1 MIERQIHLSSGGGAA
16 LQGYDGLLR
25 FGYTKNRGIYALR
38 VEADGEWQ
46 GMTLRAFWHLPDG
59 NAAPSTL
66 VVDGLVEVPALIT
79 AVPGEGRITFEG
91 TDGTRTLTSA
101 DVCYCVA
108 ENSGTEDST
117 LPQPG
122 TPAWQ
127 ALLERLKAA
136 VESGAFRGEKGEPG
150 PQGEPGAAGPTGPKG
165 EPGPQGP
172 QGEPGPQGPKGDPSD
187 PGQWELLEKVS
198 LNAAAASFERTF
210 PTELQALKVL
220 FQAGSSQSKG
230 TLHWVCST
238 SDGTQLLSASAPC
251 AASSSMSSPP
261 TRTFASFQALPC
273 FGQYLCFAA
282 SGTTGAP
289 PAVVLPAGSSGQNVD
304 ASQKLGRLTL
314 TVDTL
319 GAEAVSLKN
328 AAGEELLWQADPA
341 VWKRH
346 APILFPWTG
355 KLPGG
360 TFTHGGK
367 TYKGGQHGFARDLEH
382 TLLRAEGDTIEL
394 ELRSDDAIKA
404 ERFPFDFVLTSTF
417 RLEGKTVHHTLT
429 VANPETAAEE
439 LRFGIGYHPAFRI
452 PFDASHTT
460 TDYEFRFDQPESP
473 MILDAYPNGLLTGR
487 CGYRWKNVSAIPL
500 TDDLFAN
507 DSFCM
512 AGLRTRTLGIYE
524 KDTGRH
530 IVCNVEGYPYSLI
543 WSAPAKP
550 VRFVCIEPWQ
560 SLPGAENDPQAWTE
574 RAAAACLAP
583 GQHWAT
589 TLSTTFER

>member
-66 VVDGLVEVPALIT
+66 VADGLVEVPALIT

-101 DVCYCVA
+101 DVYYCVA

-127 ALLERLKAA
+127 ALLDRLKAA
-136 VESGAFRGEKGEPG
+136 VESGAFRGEKGDP
-150 PQGEPGAAGPTGPKG
+150 
-165 EPGPQGP
+165 GP

-238 SDGTQLLSASAPC
+238 SDGAQLLSASAPC

-289 PAVVLPAGSSGQNVD
+289 PAVVLPAGSGGQNVD

-314 TVDTL
+314 TVDTNVRL
-319 GAEAVSLKN
+319 
-328 AAGEELLWQADPA
+328 AAGA
-341 VWKRH
+341 
-346 APILFPWTG
+346 
-355 KLPGG
+355 
-360 TFTHGGK
+360 
-367 TYKGGQHGFARDLEH
+367 
-382 TLLRAEGDTIEL
+382 TIEL
-394 ELRSDDAIKA
+394 WG
-404 ERFPFDFVLTSTF
+404 V
-417 RLEGKTVHHTLT
+417 
-429 VANPETAAEE
+429 
-439 LRFGIGYHPAFRI
+439 PA
-452 PFDASHTT
+452 
-460 TDYEFRFDQPESP
+460 
-473 MILDAYPNGLLTGR
+473 
-487 CGYRWKNVSAIPL
+487 
-500 TDDLFAN
+500 
-507 DSFCM
+507 
-512 AGLRTRTLGIYE
+512 
-524 KDTGRH
+524 
-530 IVCNVEGYPYSLI
+530 
-543 WSAPAKP
+543 
-550 VRFVCIEPWQ
+550 
-560 SLPGAENDPQAWTE
+560 
-574 RAAAACLAP
+574 
-583 GQHWAT
+583 
-589 TLSTTFER
+589 

>member
-16 LQGYDGLLR
+16 LQGYDVLLR

-127 ALLERLKAA
+127 ALLDRLKAA
-136 VESGAFRGEKGEPG
+136 VESGAFRGE
-150 PQGEPGAAGPTGPKG
+150 
-165 EPGPQGP
+165 
-172 QGEPGPQGPKGDPSD
+172 KGDPSD

-273 FGQYLCFAA
+273 FGQYLCFVA

-289 PAVVLPAGSSGQNVD
+289 PAVVLPAGSGGQNVD

-314 TVDTL
+314 TVDTNVRL
-319 GAEAVSLKN
+319 
-328 AAGEELLWQADPA
+328 AAGA
-341 VWKRH
+341 
-346 APILFPWTG
+346 
-355 KLPGG
+355 
-360 TFTHGGK
+360 
-367 TYKGGQHGFARDLEH
+367 
-382 TLLRAEGDTIEL
+382 TIEL
-394 ELRSDDAIKA
+394 WG
-404 ERFPFDFVLTSTF
+404 V
-417 RLEGKTVHHTLT
+417 
-429 VANPETAAEE
+429 
-439 LRFGIGYHPAFRI
+439 PA
-452 PFDASHTT
+452 
-460 TDYEFRFDQPESP
+460 
-473 MILDAYPNGLLTGR
+473 
-487 CGYRWKNVSAIPL
+487 
-500 TDDLFAN
+500 
-507 DSFCM
+507 
-512 AGLRTRTLGIYE
+512 
-524 KDTGRH
+524 
-530 IVCNVEGYPYSLI
+530 
-543 WSAPAKP
+543 
-550 VRFVCIEPWQ
+550 
-560 SLPGAENDPQAWTE
+560 
-574 RAAAACLAP
+574 
-583 GQHWAT
+583 
-589 TLSTTFER
+589 

>member
-66 VVDGLVEVPALIT
+66 VADGLVEVPALIT

-127 ALLERLKAA
+127 ALLDRLKAA
-136 VESGAFRGEKGEPG
+136 VESGAFRGEKGDP
-150 PQGEPGAAGPTGPKG
+150 
-165 EPGPQGP
+165 GP

-238 SDGTQLLSASAPC
+238 SDGAQLLSASAPC

-289 PAVVLPAGSSGQNVD
+289 PAVVLPAGSCGQNVD

-314 TVDTL
+314 TVDTNVRL
-319 GAEAVSLKN
+319 
-328 AAGEELLWQADPA
+328 AAGA
-341 VWKRH
+341 
-346 APILFPWTG
+346 
-355 KLPGG
+355 
-360 TFTHGGK
+360 
-367 TYKGGQHGFARDLEH
+367 
-382 TLLRAEGDTIEL
+382 TIEL
-394 ELRSDDAIKA
+394 WG
-404 ERFPFDFVLTSTF
+404 V
-417 RLEGKTVHHTLT
+417 
-429 VANPETAAEE
+429 
-439 LRFGIGYHPAFRI
+439 PA
-452 PFDASHTT
+452 
-460 TDYEFRFDQPESP
+460 
-473 MILDAYPNGLLTGR
+473 
-487 CGYRWKNVSAIPL
+487 
-500 TDDLFAN
+500 
-507 DSFCM
+507 
-512 AGLRTRTLGIYE
+512 
-524 KDTGRH
+524 
-530 IVCNVEGYPYSLI
+530 
-543 WSAPAKP
+543 
-550 VRFVCIEPWQ
+550 
-560 SLPGAENDPQAWTE
+560 
-574 RAAAACLAP
+574 
-583 GQHWAT
+583 
-589 TLSTTFER
+589 

>member
-16 LQGYDGLLR
+16 LQGYDVLLR

-127 ALLERLKAA
+127 ALLDRLKAA
-136 VESGAFRGEKGEPG
+136 VESGAFRGEKGDP
-150 PQGEPGAAGPTGPKG
+150 
-165 EPGPQGP
+165 GP
-172 QGEPGPQGPKGDPSD
+172 QGEPGPQGPKGDSSD

-273 FGQYLCFAA
+273 FGQYLCFVA

-289 PAVVLPAGSSGQNVD
+289 PAVVLPAGSGGQNVD

-314 TVDTL
+314 TVDTNVRL
-319 GAEAVSLKN
+319 
-328 AAGEELLWQADPA
+328 AAGA
-341 VWKRH
+341 
-346 APILFPWTG
+346 
-355 KLPGG
+355 
-360 TFTHGGK
+360 
-367 TYKGGQHGFARDLEH
+367 
-382 TLLRAEGDTIEL
+382 TIEL
-394 ELRSDDAIKA
+394 WG
-404 ERFPFDFVLTSTF
+404 V
-417 RLEGKTVHHTLT
+417 
-429 VANPETAAEE
+429 
-439 LRFGIGYHPAFRI
+439 PA
-452 PFDASHTT
+452 
-460 TDYEFRFDQPESP
+460 
-473 MILDAYPNGLLTGR
+473 
-487 CGYRWKNVSAIPL
+487 
-500 TDDLFAN
+500 
-507 DSFCM
+507 
-512 AGLRTRTLGIYE
+512 
-524 KDTGRH
+524 
-530 IVCNVEGYPYSLI
+530 
-543 WSAPAKP
+543 
-550 VRFVCIEPWQ
+550 
-560 SLPGAENDPQAWTE
+560 
-574 RAAAACLAP
+574 
-583 GQHWAT
+583 
-589 TLSTTFER
+589 

>member
-127 ALLERLKAA
+127 ALLDRLKAA
-136 VESGAFRGEKGEPG
+136 VESGAFRGEKGDP
-150 PQGEPGAAGPTGPKG
+150 
-165 EPGPQGP
+165 GP

-198 LNAAAASFERTF
+198 LSAAAASFERTF

-238 SDGTQLLSASAPC
+238 SDGAQLLSASAPC

-289 PAVVLPAGSSGQNVD
+289 PAVVLPAGSGGQNVD

-314 TVDTL
+314 TVDTNVRL
-319 GAEAVSLKN
+319 
-328 AAGEELLWQADPA
+328 AAGA
-341 VWKRH
+341 
-346 APILFPWTG
+346 
-355 KLPGG
+355 
-360 TFTHGGK
+360 
-367 TYKGGQHGFARDLEH
+367 
-382 TLLRAEGDTIEL
+382 TIEL
-394 ELRSDDAIKA
+394 WG
-404 ERFPFDFVLTSTF
+404 V
-417 RLEGKTVHHTLT
+417 
-429 VANPETAAEE
+429 
-439 LRFGIGYHPAFRI
+439 PA
-452 PFDASHTT
+452 
-460 TDYEFRFDQPESP
+460 
-473 MILDAYPNGLLTGR
+473 
-487 CGYRWKNVSAIPL
+487 
-500 TDDLFAN
+500 
-507 DSFCM
+507 
-512 AGLRTRTLGIYE
+512 
-524 KDTGRH
+524 
-530 IVCNVEGYPYSLI
+530 
-543 WSAPAKP
+543 
-550 VRFVCIEPWQ
+550 
-560 SLPGAENDPQAWTE
+560 
-574 RAAAACLAP
+574 
-583 GQHWAT
+583 
-589 TLSTTFER
+589 

>member
-25 FGYTKNRGIYALR
+25 FGYTRNRGIYALR
-38 VEADGEWQ
+38 VEADGAWQ

-59 NAAPSTL
+59 SAAPSTL
-66 VVDGLVEVPALIT
+66 VADGLVEVPALIT

-122 TPAWQ
+122 TPGWQ
-127 ALLERLKAA
+127 ALLDRLKAA
-136 VESGAFRGEKGEPG
+136 VESGAFRGEKGDP
-150 PQGEPGAAGPTGPKG
+150 
-165 EPGPQGP
+165 GP

-210 PTELQALKVL
+210 STELQALKVL

-238 SDGTQLLSASAPC
+238 SDGAQLLSASAPC

-314 TVDTL
+314 TVDTNVRL
-319 GAEAVSLKN
+319 
-328 AAGEELLWQADPA
+328 AAGA
-341 VWKRH
+341 
-346 APILFPWTG
+346 
-355 KLPGG
+355 
-360 TFTHGGK
+360 
-367 TYKGGQHGFARDLEH
+367 
-382 TLLRAEGDTIEL
+382 TIEL
-394 ELRSDDAIKA
+394 WG
-404 ERFPFDFVLTSTF
+404 V
-417 RLEGKTVHHTLT
+417 
-429 VANPETAAEE
+429 
-439 LRFGIGYHPAFRI
+439 PA
-452 PFDASHTT
+452 
-460 TDYEFRFDQPESP
+460 
-473 MILDAYPNGLLTGR
+473 
-487 CGYRWKNVSAIPL
+487 
-500 TDDLFAN
+500 
-507 DSFCM
+507 
-512 AGLRTRTLGIYE
+512 
-524 KDTGRH
+524 
-530 IVCNVEGYPYSLI
+530 
-543 WSAPAKP
+543 
-550 VRFVCIEPWQ
+550 
-560 SLPGAENDPQAWTE
+560 
-574 RAAAACLAP
+574 
-583 GQHWAT
+583 
-589 TLSTTFER
+589 

>member
-127 ALLERLKAA
+127 ALLDRLKAA
-136 VESGAFRGEKGEPG
+136 VESGAFRGE
-150 PQGEPGAAGPTGPKG
+150 
-165 EPGPQGP
+165 
-172 QGEPGPQGPKGDPSD
+172 KGDPSD

-238 SDGTQLLSASAPC
+238 SDGAQLLSASAPC
-251 AASSSMSSPP
+251 ASSSMSSPP

-289 PAVVLPAGSSGQNVD
+289 PAVVLPAGSGGQNVD

-314 TVDTL
+314 TVDTNVRL
-319 GAEAVSLKN
+319 
-328 AAGEELLWQADPA
+328 AAGA
-341 VWKRH
+341 
-346 APILFPWTG
+346 
-355 KLPGG
+355 
-360 TFTHGGK
+360 
-367 TYKGGQHGFARDLEH
+367 
-382 TLLRAEGDTIEL
+382 TIEL
-394 ELRSDDAIKA
+394 WG
-404 ERFPFDFVLTSTF
+404 V
-417 RLEGKTVHHTLT
+417 
-429 VANPETAAEE
+429 
-439 LRFGIGYHPAFRI
+439 PA
-452 PFDASHTT
+452 
-460 TDYEFRFDQPESP
+460 
-473 MILDAYPNGLLTGR
+473 
-487 CGYRWKNVSAIPL
+487 
-500 TDDLFAN
+500 
-507 DSFCM
+507 
-512 AGLRTRTLGIYE
+512 
-524 KDTGRH
+524 
-530 IVCNVEGYPYSLI
+530 
-543 WSAPAKP
+543 
-550 VRFVCIEPWQ
+550 
-560 SLPGAENDPQAWTE
+560 
-574 RAAAACLAP
+574 
-583 GQHWAT
+583 
-589 TLSTTFER
+589 

>member
-25 FGYTKNRGIYALR
+25 FGYTRNRGIYALR

-59 NAAPSTL
+59 SAAPSTL
-66 VVDGLVEVPALIT
+66 VADGLVEVPALIT

-127 ALLERLKAA
+127 ALLDRLKAA
-136 VESGAFRGEKGEPG
+136 VESGAFRGEKGDP
-150 PQGEPGAAGPTGPKG
+150 
-165 EPGPQGP
+165 GP

-187 PGQWELLEKVS
+187 SGQWELLEKVS

-238 SDGTQLLSASAPC
+238 SDGAQLLSASAPC
-251 AASSSMSSPP
+251 AASSPP

-314 TVDTL
+314 TVDTNVRL
-319 GAEAVSLKN
+319 
-328 AAGEELLWQADPA
+328 AAGA
-341 VWKRH
+341 
-346 APILFPWTG
+346 
-355 KLPGG
+355 
-360 TFTHGGK
+360 
-367 TYKGGQHGFARDLEH
+367 
-382 TLLRAEGDTIEL
+382 TIEL
-394 ELRSDDAIKA
+394 WG
-404 ERFPFDFVLTSTF
+404 V
-417 RLEGKTVHHTLT
+417 
-429 VANPETAAEE
+429 
-439 LRFGIGYHPAFRI
+439 PA
-452 PFDASHTT
+452 
-460 TDYEFRFDQPESP
+460 
-473 MILDAYPNGLLTGR
+473 
-487 CGYRWKNVSAIPL
+487 
-500 TDDLFAN
+500 
-507 DSFCM
+507 
-512 AGLRTRTLGIYE
+512 
-524 KDTGRH
+524 
-530 IVCNVEGYPYSLI
+530 
-543 WSAPAKP
+543 
-550 VRFVCIEPWQ
+550 
-560 SLPGAENDPQAWTE
+560 
-574 RAAAACLAP
+574 
-583 GQHWAT
+583 
-589 TLSTTFER
+589 

>member
-66 VVDGLVEVPALIT
+66 VADGLVEVPALIT

-127 ALLERLKAA
+127 ALLDRLKAA
-136 VESGAFRGEKGEPG
+136 VESGAFRGEKGDP
-150 PQGEPGAAGPTGPKG
+150 
-165 EPGPQGP
+165 GP

-198 LNAAAASFERTF
+198 LSAAAASFERTF

-238 SDGTQLLSASAPC
+238 SDGAQLLSASAPC

-289 PAVVLPAGSSGQNVD
+289 PAVVLPAGSGGQNVD

-314 TVDTL
+314 TVDTNVRL
-319 GAEAVSLKN
+319 
-328 AAGEELLWQADPA
+328 AAGA
-341 VWKRH
+341 
-346 APILFPWTG
+346 
-355 KLPGG
+355 
-360 TFTHGGK
+360 
-367 TYKGGQHGFARDLEH
+367 
-382 TLLRAEGDTIEL
+382 TIEL
-394 ELRSDDAIKA
+394 WG
-404 ERFPFDFVLTSTF
+404 V
-417 RLEGKTVHHTLT
+417 
-429 VANPETAAEE
+429 
-439 LRFGIGYHPAFRI
+439 PA
-452 PFDASHTT
+452 
-460 TDYEFRFDQPESP
+460 
-473 MILDAYPNGLLTGR
+473 
-487 CGYRWKNVSAIPL
+487 
-500 TDDLFAN
+500 
-507 DSFCM
+507 
-512 AGLRTRTLGIYE
+512 
-524 KDTGRH
+524 
-530 IVCNVEGYPYSLI
+530 
-543 WSAPAKP
+543 
-550 VRFVCIEPWQ
+550 
-560 SLPGAENDPQAWTE
+560 
-574 RAAAACLAP
+574 
-583 GQHWAT
+583 
-589 TLSTTFER
+589 

>member
-25 FGYTKNRGIYALR
+25 FGYTRNRGIYVLR

-59 NAAPSTL
+59 SAAPSTL
-66 VVDGLVEVPALIT
+66 VMDGLVEVPALIT

-136 VESGAFRGEKGEPG
+136 VESGAFRGEKGDPG

-238 SDGTQLLSASAPC
+238 SDGAQLLSASAPC

-289 PAVVLPAGSSGQNVD
+289 PAVVLPVGSGGQNVD

-314 TVDTL
+314 TVDTNVRL
-319 GAEAVSLKN
+319 
-328 AAGEELLWQADPA
+328 AAGA
-341 VWKRH
+341 V
-346 APILFPWTG
+346 
-355 KLPGG
+355 
-360 TFTHGGK
+360 
-367 TYKGGQHGFARDLEH
+367 
-382 TLLRAEGDTIEL
+382 IEL
-394 ELRSDDAIKA
+394 WG
-404 ERFPFDFVLTSTF
+404 V
-417 RLEGKTVHHTLT
+417 
-429 VANPETAAEE
+429 
-439 LRFGIGYHPAFRI
+439 PA
-452 PFDASHTT
+452 
-460 TDYEFRFDQPESP
+460 
-473 MILDAYPNGLLTGR
+473 
-487 CGYRWKNVSAIPL
+487 
-500 TDDLFAN
+500 
-507 DSFCM
+507 
-512 AGLRTRTLGIYE
+512 
-524 KDTGRH
+524 
-530 IVCNVEGYPYSLI
+530 
-543 WSAPAKP
+543 
-550 VRFVCIEPWQ
+550 
-560 SLPGAENDPQAWTE
+560 
-574 RAAAACLAP
+574 
-583 GQHWAT
+583 
-589 TLSTTFER
+589 

>member
-66 VVDGLVEVPALIT
+66 VADGLVEVPALIT

-127 ALLERLKAA
+127 ALLDRLKAA
-136 VESGAFRGEKGEPG
+136 VESGAFRGEKGDP
-150 PQGEPGAAGPTGPKG
+150 
-165 EPGPQGP
+165 GP

-198 LNAAAASFERTF
+198 LSAAAASFERTF

-238 SDGTQLLSASAPC
+238 SDGAQLLSASAPC

-261 TRTFASFQALPC
+261 TRTLASFQAIPC

-289 PAVVLPAGSSGQNVD
+289 PAVVLPAGSGGQNVD
-304 ASQKLGRLTL
+304 ASQKLGSLTL
-314 TVDTL
+314 TVDTNVRL
-319 GAEAVSLKN
+319 
-328 AAGEELLWQADPA
+328 AAGA
-341 VWKRH
+341 
-346 APILFPWTG
+346 
-355 KLPGG
+355 
-360 TFTHGGK
+360 
-367 TYKGGQHGFARDLEH
+367 
-382 TLLRAEGDTIEL
+382 TIEL
-394 ELRSDDAIKA
+394 WG
-404 ERFPFDFVLTSTF
+404 V
-417 RLEGKTVHHTLT
+417 
-429 VANPETAAEE
+429 
-439 LRFGIGYHPAFRI
+439 PA
-452 PFDASHTT
+452 
-460 TDYEFRFDQPESP
+460 
-473 MILDAYPNGLLTGR
+473 
-487 CGYRWKNVSAIPL
+487 
-500 TDDLFAN
+500 
-507 DSFCM
+507 
-512 AGLRTRTLGIYE
+512 
-524 KDTGRH
+524 
-530 IVCNVEGYPYSLI
+530 
-543 WSAPAKP
+543 
-550 VRFVCIEPWQ
+550 
-560 SLPGAENDPQAWTE
+560 
-574 RAAAACLAP
+574 
-583 GQHWAT
+583 
-589 TLSTTFER
+589 

>member
-66 VVDGLVEVPALIT
+66 VADGLVEVPALIT

-127 ALLERLKAA
+127 ALLDRLKAA
-136 VESGAFRGEKGEPG
+136 VESGAFRGEKGDP
-150 PQGEPGAAGPTGPKG
+150 
-165 EPGPQGP
+165 GP

-198 LNAAAASFERTF
+198 LSAAAASFERTF

-238 SDGTQLLSASAPC
+238 SDGAQLLSASAPC

-261 TRTFASFQALPC
+261 TRTFASFQAFPC

-289 PAVVLPAGSSGQNVD
+289 PAVVLPAGSNGQNVD

-314 TVDTL
+314 TVDTNVRL
-319 GAEAVSLKN
+319 
-328 AAGEELLWQADPA
+328 AAGA
-341 VWKRH
+341 
-346 APILFPWTG
+346 
-355 KLPGG
+355 
-360 TFTHGGK
+360 
-367 TYKGGQHGFARDLEH
+367 
-382 TLLRAEGDTIEL
+382 TIEL
-394 ELRSDDAIKA
+394 WG
-404 ERFPFDFVLTSTF
+404 V
-417 RLEGKTVHHTLT
+417 
-429 VANPETAAEE
+429 
-439 LRFGIGYHPAFRI
+439 PA
-452 PFDASHTT
+452 
-460 TDYEFRFDQPESP
+460 
-473 MILDAYPNGLLTGR
+473 
-487 CGYRWKNVSAIPL
+487 
-500 TDDLFAN
+500 
-507 DSFCM
+507 
-512 AGLRTRTLGIYE
+512 
-524 KDTGRH
+524 
-530 IVCNVEGYPYSLI
+530 
-543 WSAPAKP
+543 
-550 VRFVCIEPWQ
+550 
-560 SLPGAENDPQAWTE
+560 
-574 RAAAACLAP
+574 
-583 GQHWAT
+583 
-589 TLSTTFER
+589 

>member
-66 VVDGLVEVPALIT
+66 VVDGLVEVPSLIT

-127 ALLERLKAA
+127 ALLNRLKAA
-136 VESGAFRGEKGEPG
+136 VESGAFRGE
-150 PQGEPGAAGPTGPKG
+150 
-165 EPGPQGP
+165 
-172 QGEPGPQGPKGDPSD
+172 KGDPSD

-238 SDGTQLLSASAPC
+238 SDGAQLLSASAPC
-251 AASSSMSSPP
+251 AASSPMSSPP

-289 PAVVLPAGSSGQNVD
+289 PAVFLPAGSGGQNVD

-314 TVDTL
+314 TVDTNVRL
-319 GAEAVSLKN
+319 
-328 AAGEELLWQADPA
+328 AAGA
-341 VWKRH
+341 
-346 APILFPWTG
+346 
-355 KLPGG
+355 
-360 TFTHGGK
+360 
-367 TYKGGQHGFARDLEH
+367 
-382 TLLRAEGDTIEL
+382 TIEL
-394 ELRSDDAIKA
+394 WG
-404 ERFPFDFVLTSTF
+404 V
-417 RLEGKTVHHTLT
+417 
-429 VANPETAAEE
+429 
-439 LRFGIGYHPAFRI
+439 PA
-452 PFDASHTT
+452 
-460 TDYEFRFDQPESP
+460 
-473 MILDAYPNGLLTGR
+473 
-487 CGYRWKNVSAIPL
+487 
-500 TDDLFAN
+500 
-507 DSFCM
+507 
-512 AGLRTRTLGIYE
+512 
-524 KDTGRH
+524 
-530 IVCNVEGYPYSLI
+530 
-543 WSAPAKP
+543 
-550 VRFVCIEPWQ
+550 
-560 SLPGAENDPQAWTE
+560 
-574 RAAAACLAP
+574 
-583 GQHWAT
+583 
-589 TLSTTFER
+589 

>member
-127 ALLERLKAA
+127 ALLDWLKAA
-136 VESGAFRGEKGEPG
+136 VESGAFRGE
-150 PQGEPGAAGPTGPKG
+150 
-165 EPGPQGP
+165 
-172 QGEPGPQGPKGDPSD
+172 KGDPSD

-289 PAVVLPAGSSGQNVD
+289 PAVILPAGSSGQNVD

-314 TVDTL
+314 TVDTNVRL
-319 GAEAVSLKN
+319 
-328 AAGEELLWQADPA
+328 AAGA
-341 VWKRH
+341 
-346 APILFPWTG
+346 
-355 KLPGG
+355 
-360 TFTHGGK
+360 
-367 TYKGGQHGFARDLEH
+367 
-382 TLLRAEGDTIEL
+382 TIEL
-394 ELRSDDAIKA
+394 WG
-404 ERFPFDFVLTSTF
+404 V
-417 RLEGKTVHHTLT
+417 
-429 VANPETAAEE
+429 
-439 LRFGIGYHPAFRI
+439 PA
-452 PFDASHTT
+452 
-460 TDYEFRFDQPESP
+460 
-473 MILDAYPNGLLTGR
+473 
-487 CGYRWKNVSAIPL
+487 
-500 TDDLFAN
+500 
-507 DSFCM
+507 
-512 AGLRTRTLGIYE
+512 
-524 KDTGRH
+524 
-530 IVCNVEGYPYSLI
+530 
-543 WSAPAKP
+543 
-550 VRFVCIEPWQ
+550 
-560 SLPGAENDPQAWTE
+560 
-574 RAAAACLAP
+574 
-583 GQHWAT
+583 
-589 TLSTTFER
+589 

>member
-16 LQGYDGLLR
+16 LQGYDCLLR

-59 NAAPSTL
+59 NDAPSTL

-127 ALLERLKAA
+127 ALLDRLKAA
-136 VESGAFRGEKGEPG
+136 VESGAFRGEKGDP
-150 PQGEPGAAGPTGPKG
+150 
-165 EPGPQGP
+165 GP

-238 SDGTQLLSASAPC
+238 SDGAQLLSASAPC
-251 AASSSMSSPP
+251 AASSLMSNPP

-282 SGTTGAP
+282 SGTTGAL
-289 PAVVLPAGSSGQNVD
+289 PAVVLPAGSGGQNVD

-314 TVDTL
+314 TVDTNVRL
-319 GAEAVSLKN
+319 
-328 AAGEELLWQADPA
+328 AAGA
-341 VWKRH
+341 V
-346 APILFPWTG
+346 
-355 KLPGG
+355 
-360 TFTHGGK
+360 
-367 TYKGGQHGFARDLEH
+367 
-382 TLLRAEGDTIEL
+382 IEL
-394 ELRSDDAIKA
+394 WG
-404 ERFPFDFVLTSTF
+404 V
-417 RLEGKTVHHTLT
+417 
-429 VANPETAAEE
+429 
-439 LRFGIGYHPAFRI
+439 PA
-452 PFDASHTT
+452 
-460 TDYEFRFDQPESP
+460 
-473 MILDAYPNGLLTGR
+473 
-487 CGYRWKNVSAIPL
+487 
-500 TDDLFAN
+500 
-507 DSFCM
+507 
-512 AGLRTRTLGIYE
+512 
-524 KDTGRH
+524 
-530 IVCNVEGYPYSLI
+530 
-543 WSAPAKP
+543 
-550 VRFVCIEPWQ
+550 
-560 SLPGAENDPQAWTE
+560 
-574 RAAAACLAP
+574 
-583 GQHWAT
+583 
-589 TLSTTFER
+589 

>member
-66 VVDGLVEVPALIT
+66 VADGLVEVPALIT

-127 ALLERLKAA
+127 ALLDRLKAA
-136 VESGAFRGEKGEPG
+136 VESGAFRGEKGDP
-150 PQGEPGAAGPTGPKG
+150 
-165 EPGPQGP
+165 GP

-198 LNAAAASFERTF
+198 LSAAAASFERTF

-251 AASSSMSSPP
+251 AASSPMSSPP

-289 PAVVLPAGSSGQNVD
+289 PAVVLPAGSGGQNVD

-314 TVDTL
+314 TVDTNVRL
-319 GAEAVSLKN
+319 
-328 AAGEELLWQADPA
+328 AAGA
-341 VWKRH
+341 
-346 APILFPWTG
+346 
-355 KLPGG
+355 
-360 TFTHGGK
+360 
-367 TYKGGQHGFARDLEH
+367 
-382 TLLRAEGDTIEL
+382 TIEL
-394 ELRSDDAIKA
+394 WG
-404 ERFPFDFVLTSTF
+404 V
-417 RLEGKTVHHTLT
+417 
-429 VANPETAAEE
+429 
-439 LRFGIGYHPAFRI
+439 PA
-452 PFDASHTT
+452 
-460 TDYEFRFDQPESP
+460 
-473 MILDAYPNGLLTGR
+473 
-487 CGYRWKNVSAIPL
+487 
-500 TDDLFAN
+500 
-507 DSFCM
+507 
-512 AGLRTRTLGIYE
+512 
-524 KDTGRH
+524 
-530 IVCNVEGYPYSLI
+530 
-543 WSAPAKP
+543 
-550 VRFVCIEPWQ
+550 
-560 SLPGAENDPQAWTE
+560 
-574 RAAAACLAP
+574 
-583 GQHWAT
+583 
-589 TLSTTFER
+589 

>member
-66 VVDGLVEVPALIT
+66 VADGLVEVPALIT

-127 ALLERLKAA
+127 ALLDRLKAA

-238 SDGTQLLSASAPC
+238 SDGAQLLSASAPC
-251 AASSSMSSPP
+251 AASSSMSAISNTAPGSM
-261 TRTFASFQALPC
+261 TIYGFTFQPVPRSR
-273 FGQYLCFAA
+273 AA
-282 SGTTGAP
+282 
-289 PAVVLPAGSSGQNVD
+289 
-304 ASQKLGRLTL
+304 
-314 TVDTL
+314 
-319 GAEAVSLKN
+319 
-328 AAGEELLWQADPA
+328 
-341 VWKRH
+341 
-346 APILFPWTG
+346 
-355 KLPGG
+355 
-360 TFTHGGK
+360 
-367 TYKGGQHGFARDLEH
+367 
-382 TLLRAEGDTIEL
+382 LRAEPLSSGHMPP
-394 ELRSDDAIKA
+394 
-404 ERFPFDFVLTSTF
+404 FPFSPVKFSGLIERVFASDRRE
-417 RLEGKTVHHTLT
+417 RLPMCMPKT
-429 VANPETAAEE
+429 PKS
-439 LRFGIGYHPAFRI
+439 LR
-452 PFDASHTT
+452 
-460 TDYEFRFDQPESP
+460 RF
-473 MILDAYPNGLLTGR
+473 
-487 CGYRWKNVSAIPL
+487 
-500 TDDLFAN
+500 
-507 DSFCM
+507 
-512 AGLRTRTLGIYE
+512 
-524 KDTGRH
+524 
-530 IVCNVEGYPYSLI
+530 
-543 WSAPAKP
+543 
-550 VRFVCIEPWQ
+550 
-560 SLPGAENDPQAWTE
+560 
-574 RAAAACLAP
+574 
-583 GQHWAT
+583 
-589 TLSTTFER
+589 

>member
-46 GMTLRAFWHLPDG
+46 GMTLRAFWHLPSG
-59 NAAPSTL
+59 NPAPSTL

-127 ALLERLKAA
+127 ALLDRLKAA
-136 VESGAFRGEKGEPG
+136 VESGVFRGEKGEPG

-238 SDGTQLLSASAPC
+238 SDGTSCSVLL
-251 AASSSMSSPP
+251 PP
-261 TRTFASFQALPC
+261 V
-273 FGQYLCFAA
+273 
-282 SGTTGAP
+282 P
-289 PAVVLPAGSSGQNVD
+289 PAARCPA
-304 ASQKLGRLTL
+304 RP
-314 TVDTL
+314 
-319 GAEAVSLKN
+319 
-328 AAGEELLWQADPA
+328 PA
-341 VWKRH
+341 
-346 APILFPWTG
+346 PL
-355 KLPGG
+355 
-360 TFTHGGK
+360 
-367 TYKGGQHGFARDLEH
+367 
-382 TLLRAEGDTIEL
+382 
-394 ELRSDDAIKA
+394 
-404 ERFPFDFVLTSTF
+404 
-417 RLEGKTVHHTLT
+417 
-429 VANPETAAEE
+429 
-439 LRFGIGYHPAFRI
+439 PAFRHF
-452 PFDASHTT
+452 PASASISVLPHPAP
-460 TDYEFRFDQPESP
+460 RVHR
-473 MILDAYPNGLLTGR
+473 LR
-487 CGYRWKNVSAIPL
+487 
-500 TDDLFAN
+500 
-507 DSFCM
+507 SFC
-512 AGLRTRTLGIYE
+512 
-524 KDTGRH
+524 
-530 IVCNVEGYPYSLI
+530 
-543 WSAPAKP
+543 
-550 VRFVCIEPWQ
+550 
-560 SLPGAENDPQAWTE
+560 LPE
-574 RAAAACLAP
+574 AAARMWMPARSSA
-583 GQHWAT
+583 G
-589 TLSTTFER
+589 

>member
-66 VVDGLVEVPALIT
+66 VADGLVEVPALIT

-101 DVCYCVA
+101 DVYYCVA

-127 ALLERLKAA
+127 ALLDRLKAA
-136 VESGAFRGEKGEPG
+136 VESGAFRGEKGDP
-150 PQGEPGAAGPTGPKG
+150 
-165 EPGPQGP
+165 GP

-187 PGQWELLEKVS
+187 SGQWELLEKVS

-210 PTELQALKVL
+210 STELQALKVL

-238 SDGTQLLSASAPC
+238 SDGAQLLSASAPC

-289 PAVVLPAGSSGQNVD
+289 PAVVLPAGSGGQNVD

-314 TVDTL
+314 TVDTNVRL
-319 GAEAVSLKN
+319 
-328 AAGEELLWQADPA
+328 AAGA
-341 VWKRH
+341 
-346 APILFPWTG
+346 
-355 KLPGG
+355 
-360 TFTHGGK
+360 
-367 TYKGGQHGFARDLEH
+367 
-382 TLLRAEGDTIEL
+382 TIEL
-394 ELRSDDAIKA
+394 WG
-404 ERFPFDFVLTSTF
+404 V
-417 RLEGKTVHHTLT
+417 
-429 VANPETAAEE
+429 
-439 LRFGIGYHPAFRI
+439 PA
-452 PFDASHTT
+452 
-460 TDYEFRFDQPESP
+460 
-473 MILDAYPNGLLTGR
+473 
-487 CGYRWKNVSAIPL
+487 
-500 TDDLFAN
+500 
-507 DSFCM
+507 
-512 AGLRTRTLGIYE
+512 
-524 KDTGRH
+524 
-530 IVCNVEGYPYSLI
+530 
-543 WSAPAKP
+543 
-550 VRFVCIEPWQ
+550 
-560 SLPGAENDPQAWTE
+560 
-574 RAAAACLAP
+574 
-583 GQHWAT
+583 
-589 TLSTTFER
+589 

>member
-101 DVCYCVA
+101 DVCYCVT

-127 ALLERLKAA
+127 ALLDRLKAA

-187 PGQWELLEKVS
+187 PSQWELLEKVS

-220 FQAGSSQSKG
+220 FQAC
-230 TLHWVCST
+230 LLYT
-238 SDGTQLLSASAPC
+238 SP
-251 AASSSMSSPP
+251 SP
-261 TRTFASFQALPC
+261 
-273 FGQYLCFAA
+273 
-282 SGTTGAP
+282 
-289 PAVVLPAGSSGQNVD
+289 
-304 ASQKLGRLTL
+304 
-314 TVDTL
+314 
-319 GAEAVSLKN
+319 
-328 AAGEELLWQADPA
+328 
-341 VWKRH
+341 
-346 APILFPWTG
+346 
-355 KLPGG
+355 
-360 TFTHGGK
+360 
-367 TYKGGQHGFARDLEH
+367 RD
-382 TLLRAEGDTIEL
+382 RG
-394 ELRSDDAIKA
+394 
-404 ERFPFDFVLTSTF
+404 
-417 RLEGKTVHHTLT
+417 
-429 VANPETAAEE
+429 
-439 LRFGIGYHPAFRI
+439 
-452 PFDASHTT
+452 
-460 TDYEFRFDQPESP
+460 
-473 MILDAYPNGLLTGR
+473 
-487 CGYRWKNVSAIPL
+487 
-500 TDDLFAN
+500 
-507 DSFCM
+507 
-512 AGLRTRTLGIYE
+512 
-524 KDTGRH
+524 
-530 IVCNVEGYPYSLI
+530 
-543 WSAPAKP
+543 
-550 VRFVCIEPWQ
+550 
-560 SLPGAENDPQAWTE
+560 
-574 RAAAACLAP
+574 
-583 GQHWAT
+583 
-589 TLSTTFER
+589 

>member
-66 VVDGLVEVPALIT
+66 VVDGLVEVPSLIT

-91 TDGTRTLTSA
+91 TDGTRTL
-101 DVCYCVA
+101 
-108 ENSGTEDST
+108 
-117 LPQPG
+117 PQPG

-127 ALLERLKAA
+127 ALLDRLKAA
-136 VESGAFRGEKGEPG
+136 VESGAFRGEKGDPG

-172 QGEPGPQGPKGDPSD
+172 QGEPGPQGPKGDSSD

-238 SDGTQLLSASAPC
+238 SDGAQLLSASAPC
-251 AASSSMSSPP
+251 AASSPMSSPP

-289 PAVVLPAGSSGQNVD
+289 PAVILPAGSGGQNVD

-314 TVDTL
+314 TVDTNVRL
-319 GAEAVSLKN
+319 
-328 AAGEELLWQADPA
+328 AAGA
-341 VWKRH
+341 
-346 APILFPWTG
+346 
-355 KLPGG
+355 
-360 TFTHGGK
+360 
-367 TYKGGQHGFARDLEH
+367 
-382 TLLRAEGDTIEL
+382 TIEL
-394 ELRSDDAIKA
+394 WG
-404 ERFPFDFVLTSTF
+404 V
-417 RLEGKTVHHTLT
+417 
-429 VANPETAAEE
+429 
-439 LRFGIGYHPAFRI
+439 PA
-452 PFDASHTT
+452 
-460 TDYEFRFDQPESP
+460 
-473 MILDAYPNGLLTGR
+473 
-487 CGYRWKNVSAIPL
+487 
-500 TDDLFAN
+500 
-507 DSFCM
+507 
-512 AGLRTRTLGIYE
+512 
-524 KDTGRH
+524 
-530 IVCNVEGYPYSLI
+530 
-543 WSAPAKP
+543 
-550 VRFVCIEPWQ
+550 
-560 SLPGAENDPQAWTE
+560 
-574 RAAAACLAP
+574 
-583 GQHWAT
+583 
-589 TLSTTFER
+589 

>member
-127 ALLERLKAA
+127 ALLDRLKAA
-136 VESGAFRGEKGEPG
+136 VESGAFRGEKGDP
-150 PQGEPGAAGPTGPKG
+150 
-165 EPGPQGP
+165 GP

-187 PGQWELLEKVS
+187 PSQWELLEKVS

-238 SDGTQLLSASAPC
+238 SDGAQLLSASAPC

-289 PAVVLPAGSSGQNVD
+289 PAVVLPAGSGGQNVD

-314 TVDTL
+314 TVDTNVRL
-319 GAEAVSLKN
+319 
-328 AAGEELLWQADPA
+328 AAGA
-341 VWKRH
+341 
-346 APILFPWTG
+346 
-355 KLPGG
+355 
-360 TFTHGGK
+360 
-367 TYKGGQHGFARDLEH
+367 
-382 TLLRAEGDTIEL
+382 TIEL
-394 ELRSDDAIKA
+394 WG
-404 ERFPFDFVLTSTF
+404 V
-417 RLEGKTVHHTLT
+417 
-429 VANPETAAEE
+429 
-439 LRFGIGYHPAFRI
+439 PA
-452 PFDASHTT
+452 
-460 TDYEFRFDQPESP
+460 
-473 MILDAYPNGLLTGR
+473 
-487 CGYRWKNVSAIPL
+487 
-500 TDDLFAN
+500 
-507 DSFCM
+507 
-512 AGLRTRTLGIYE
+512 
-524 KDTGRH
+524 
-530 IVCNVEGYPYSLI
+530 
-543 WSAPAKP
+543 
-550 VRFVCIEPWQ
+550 
-560 SLPGAENDPQAWTE
+560 
-574 RAAAACLAP
+574 
-583 GQHWAT
+583 
-589 TLSTTFER
+589 